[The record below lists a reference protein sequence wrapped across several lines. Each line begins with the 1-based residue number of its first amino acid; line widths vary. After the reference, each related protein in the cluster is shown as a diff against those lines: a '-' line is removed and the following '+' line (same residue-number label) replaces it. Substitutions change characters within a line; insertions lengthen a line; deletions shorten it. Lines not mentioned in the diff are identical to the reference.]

1 MRIVEWG
8 HMWKAYPEEGPA
20 RKFATKAEAEAWAK
34 AVEGGA
40 DVTPGSRTIEAPK
53 NDELDDFEDSL
64 EEED

>member
-8 HMWKAYPEEGPA
+8 NMWKAYPEEGAA
-20 RKFATKAEAEAWAK
+20 RKFTTKAEAEAWAK

-40 DVTPGSRTIEAPK
+40 DVTPGSRMIEAPVE
-53 NDELDDFEDSL
+53 DEIV